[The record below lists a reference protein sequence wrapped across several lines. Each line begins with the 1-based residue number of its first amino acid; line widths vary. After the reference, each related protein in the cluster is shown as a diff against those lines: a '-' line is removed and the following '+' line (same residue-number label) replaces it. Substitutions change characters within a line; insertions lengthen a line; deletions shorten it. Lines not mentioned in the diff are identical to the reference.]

1 MWKGAVRGTRTLLSV
16 QTILPMMN
24 GQGPKA
30 LPYRFPFNV
39 RWVVLESGRRH
50 PAFFLPCRSALLPS
64 ILTKGGHASRRI
76 VARTFHKRFKVLHPR
91 IPDAE

>member
-30 LPYRFPFNV
+30 LPYRFDGVTSLAVLVGEAGVAPGV
-39 RWVVLESGRRH
+39 RILDPIIGLAITFEETVGVYGTDRL
-50 PAFFLPCRSALLPS
+50 RSS
-64 ILTKGGHASRRI
+64 WT
-76 VARTFHKRFKVLHPR
+76 
-91 IPDAE
+91 